1 MCLPPAH
8 ACLQVESF
16 QPMSLQQVADII
28 ATSDAYKPNCALVI
42 MDFFLRHGALSP
54 DEPGYLGLAQALRQ
68 GAPC

>member
-1 MCLPPAH
+1 
-8 ACLQVESF
+8 
-16 QPMSLQQVADII
+16 MSLQQVADII